1 MAAPQSNGR
10 AKKTSKP
17 KANGYLNG
25 SPNVGS
31 INGSLN
37 GHADKSQSSSVA
49 VRQRKQRRTF
59 TGAITSIVLRLSIW
73 YFIITAAFRCPSSLT
88 QLNDS
93 SPRVCTPYLQAR
105 SYATPH
111 LDPYYQTYLAP
122 HVEKV
127 KPYADRFERQVYTP
141 AASFT
146 KKQYETYGAH
156 RVEQAQKQALAGWDK
171 TVRPHLQTAQNAAQ
185 TQYDAYL
192 GHHVKRASDVASPYY
207 NQARA
212 SSNDIYHKSLLP
224 AYEASLPY
232 LHKARVQGRHVIVD
246 VVFPHVR
253 SAKDVTWSFL
263 LRSVW
268 PQLRILYGDNVEP
281 QLVRISER
289 LGRYRDQ
296 QKVESVV
303 DAVDFETSTVA
314 TESAKI
320 IPTVAASSSS
330 SIASVA
336 SASISSASEAASSVV
351 NSILGG
357 EPSSASTV
365 EAQPEASIDP
375 KDSGLSPEELKEK
388 LNEDLRKWQ
397 SKFAAAADKG
407 AEDLEQRVAEITTRQ
422 VEKGVNGHGRA
433 LLVQLEESSDSSVSS
448 LKSYIK
454 RTVKS
459 LPEDASEE
467 QLEAALEQCST
478 KARELGQTVKQKAQ
492 EIREWKAAYD
502 TETDTLVQAAVRST
516 VEVLEKIHGL
526 GLQEVGMR
534 WAWTD
539 GVTYKDWQNYHKLKT
554 TLTEWQAE
562 VESVGSRHEGLR
574 VAHEEAKKLENEA
587 MSIASNNVNELVRL
601 KDVAK
606 WKLWAED
613 SSDDFNNNTVPPRA
627 RKAAQQIINNVEDA
641 SSKVSE
647 AVVGSDT
654 PVSESI
660 ASSVKSVAFDV
671 SSQLSDASSKVSN
684 SVVGSE
690 TPSAQSVIA
699 KASSKA
705 SEIVVDGA
713 SSISSGASEA
723 ASSASSAAS
732 SVSSDAS
739 SVASVAAES
748 PKKVWGGVA
757 AQVLVEAREPVFDD
771 VIEDDEDE
779 NYSVKLQSIVAD
791 AGDRAAELT
800 RAVSEAL
807 LGATKT
813 QGSVQSATSIASEQY
828 AKAIAA
834 ASKALYGTQ
843 QQPLESATSVASV
856 KFADAVTAA
865 SYAIY
870 GTPTPTAVIKTV
882 QIEVSSRYSNAV
894 SLASEQLQNAKS
906 QLSILA
912 SGTQKPA
919 YQTLLSGF
927 EKAYSDSV
935 AAASQQLQAAL
946 QYTESAKSYAA
957 GPTQGY
963 FESVSSIASSRL
975 SEGLSQASAQLS
987 SQPTSGVDNARRQ
1000 YYEAVGL
1007 AHARYSEFVDTASSA
1022 VYGPQQ
1028 GTVESLASVASASA
1042 SSLASVASLSAA
1054 SAAAG
1059 VSDTANSAAA
1069 NAQSVASNAQAAA
1082 VSLASQVSSGVIGS
1096 ETPWTESVASQASEN
1111 WEALIAKASSQVYG
1125 QPTPWAESVYSQAGA
1140 YGAQATVRAAEQY
1153 AGIQALI
1160 SELVVGKEPDFT
1172 ESVMN
1177 RFASAYSTGLPAVV
1191 ASAESYVNEQYG
1203 SASSYAGESFD
1214 AATEYA
1220 ADAYASASSVV
1231 SSIFTPPAAIETILS
1246 QASAQIDQ
1254 ALESASIAV
1263 YGTPKG
1269 AAEQASESVA
1279 SAYASIQS
1287 QVSEAI
1293 YGTQQAQD
1301 SFTAAAVSAQAAIS
1315 AAIFG
1320 TPTATGYV
1328 ASVTSGASDTYGSVA
1343 SGAGEAYSS
1352 VASNAGEVY
1361 DSVASGAGEA
1371 YTSVASVASENAGYA
1386 YSKISSAVYGPEQG
1400 AMESASSRI
1409 ALAVQAANSRISE
1422 MYASASINAS
1432 EVASSVS
1439 SAAAEATQRV
1449 KDEL

>member
-1 MAAPQSNGR
+1 MFQYRSNVDL
-10 AKKTSKP
+10 
-17 KANGYLNG
+17 Y
-25 SPNVGS
+25 
-31 INGSLN
+31 
-37 GHADKSQSSSVA
+37 
-49 VRQRKQRRTF
+49 
-59 TGAITSIVLRLSIW
+59 RLSIW

-111 LDPYYQTYLAP
+111 LDPYYQAYLAP

-146 KKQYETYGAH
+146 KKQYDTYGAH
-156 RVEQAQKQALAGWDK
+156 KVEQAQKQALAGWDK

-232 LHKARVQGRHVIVD
+232 LRKARVQGRHVIVD

-253 SAKDVTWSFL
+253 SAKDITWSFL
-263 LRSVW
+263 LRNVW

-303 DAVDFETSTVA
+303 DAVDAETSTVP
-314 TESAKI
+314 TQSTKI
-320 IPTVAASSSS
+320 TPTVVASSSS

-336 SASISSASEAASSVV
+336 SASISSASEAASSIV
-351 NSILGG
+351 NSVLGG
-357 EPSSASTV
+357 EASIASTV

-422 VEKGVNGHGRA
+422 VDKGVNGHGKA
-433 LLVQLEESSDSSVSS
+433 LIIQLEESADSSVSS

-454 RTVKS
+454 RTVTS

-492 EIREWKAAYD
+492 DIREWKASYD
-502 TETDTLVQAAVRST
+502 TETDTLVQAAVKST

-539 GVTYKDWQNYHKLKT
+539 GVTYKDWQNYHKLKS

-562 VESVGSRHEGLR
+562 VESVGARHEGLR
-574 VAHEEAKKLENEA
+574 VAHEEAKRLEDEA
-587 MSIASNNVNELVRL
+587 MSIASKNVDELVRL

-613 SSDDFNNNTVPPRA
+613 STDDFTNNTVPPRA

-647 AVVGSDT
+647 AVVGSET

-660 ASSVKSVAFDV
+660 ASSVKSVASGV
-671 SSQLSDASSKVSN
+671 SSQLSDASSKVSK

-690 TPSAQSVIA
+690 TPSAESVVA
-699 KASSKA
+699 QASSKA
-705 SEIVVDGA
+705 SEIVIDGA

-723 ASSASSAAS
+723 ASSASS
-732 SVSSDAS
+732 
-739 SVASVAAES
+739 VASAAAES

-757 AQVLVEAREPVFDD
+757 AQVLVEAREPIFDD

-813 QGSVQSATSIASEQY
+813 QGSVESATSLASEQY

-843 QQPLESATSVASV
+843 LQPLESATSAASV

-870 GTPTPTAVIKTV
+870 GTPTPTAVFKTV
-882 QIEVSSRYSNAV
+882 QVEVSSRYSNAV
-894 SLASEQLQNAKS
+894 SLASEQLENAKS

-912 SGTQKPA
+912 SGTQQPA

-935 AAASQQLQAAL
+935 AAASQQLQGAL
-946 QYTESAKSYAA
+946 QYTETVKSYAA

-987 SQPTSGVDNARRQ
+987 SQPTSGVDSARRQ

-1007 AHARYSEFVDTASSA
+1007 AHGRYSEFVNAASSA

-1042 SSLASVASLSAA
+1042 SSLASVASVSGA
-1054 SAAAG
+1054 SAVAG

-1069 NAQSVASNAQAAA
+1069 NAQAAA
-1082 VSLASQVSSGVIGS
+1082 ESLASQVSSSVIGS

-1140 YGAQATVRAAEQY
+1140 YGAQATARAAEQY

-1160 SELVVGKEPDFT
+1160 SELVVGKEPHFT

-1231 SSIFTPPAAIETILS
+1231 SSIFTPPAAVETILS

-1254 ALESASIAV
+1254 ALESASVAV

-1287 QVSEAI
+1287 QVSEAV

-1328 ASVTSGASDTYGSVA
+1328 ATVTSGASDTYGSVV

-1361 DSVASGAGEA
+1361 DSAASGAGEA
-1371 YTSVASVASENAGYA
+1371 YTSVVSVASENAGYA

-1409 ALAVQAANSRISE
+1409 ALAVEAANSRISE
-1422 MYASASINAS
+1422 MYASASINAG
-1432 EVASSVS
+1432 EAASSVS
-1439 SAAAEATQRV
+1439 SVAAEATQRV

>member
-25 SPNVGS
+25 SPNVAS
-31 INGSLN
+31 TNGSLN
-37 GHADKSQSSSVA
+37 GHADKSQSSTVA
-49 VRQRKQRRTF
+49 VRRRKQKRTF

-73 YFIITAAFRCPSSLT
+73 YLIITAAFRCPSSLT
-88 QLNDS
+88 QLDDS

-105 SYATPH
+105 SYATPY
-111 LDPYYQTYLAP
+111 LEPYYQTYLAP
-122 HVEKV
+122 HAEKV
-127 KPYADRFERQVYTP
+127 KPYADRFDRQVYTP

-146 KKQYETYGAH
+146 KKHYDTYGAH
-156 RVEQAQKQALAGWDK
+156 RVEQARKQALASWDK
-171 TVRPHLQTAQNAAQ
+171 TIRPHLQTAQHAAQ

-207 NQARA
+207 NQVKA
-212 SSNDIYHKSLLP
+212 SSDHIYHKSLLP

-232 LHKARVQGRHVIVD
+232 LRKARVQGRHVIVD
-246 VVFPHVR
+246 IVFPH
-253 SAKDVTWSFL
+253 
-263 LRSVW
+263 
-268 PQLRILYGDNVEP
+268 LRILYGDNVEP

-303 DAVDFETSTVA
+303 DAVESETSTVA
-314 TESAKI
+314 TRSTKI

-330 SIASVA
+330 LVASVA

-351 NSILGG
+351 NSVLAR
-357 EPSSASTV
+357 ESSSASTV

-422 VEKGVNGHGRA
+422 VEKGVHGHGKA
-433 LLVQLEESSDSSVSS
+433 LIVQLEESADSTVSN

-454 RTVKS
+454 RTVRS

-467 QLEAALEQCST
+467 QLEAALEQCSA

-492 EIREWKAAYD
+492 DIREWKTSYD

-539 GVTYKDWQNYHKLKT
+539 GVTYKDWQNYHKLKS

-574 VAHEEAKKLENEA
+574 VAHEEAKKLEDEA
-587 MSIASNNVNELVRL
+587 MSIASKNVNELVRL

-613 SSDDFNNNTVPPRA
+613 STDDFSNNTVPPRA
-627 RKAAQQIINNVEDA
+627 RKAAQQIVNVVEDA
-641 SSKVSE
+641 STKVSE
-647 AVVGSDT
+647 AVVGSET
-654 PVSESI
+654 PLSESVV
-660 ASSVKSVAFDV
+660 SSIKSVASDA
-671 SSQLSDASSKVSN
+671 SSKLSDASSKVSK

-690 TPSAQSVIA
+690 TPSAQSVLA
-699 KASSKA
+699 QASSKA
-705 SEIVVDGA
+705 SEIVIDGA
-713 SSISSGASEA
+713 SSVSSGVSEA
-723 ASSASSAAS
+723 ASSASS
-732 SVSSDAS
+732 
-739 SVASVAAES
+739 VASAAAES

-771 VIEDDEDE
+771 IIEDDDDE
-779 NYSVKLQSIVAD
+779 NYSAKLQSIVAD

-800 RAVSEAL
+800 KAVSEAL

-813 QGSVQSATSIASEQY
+813 QGSVESATSLASEQY

-882 QIEVSSRYSNAV
+882 QVEVSSRYSNAV
-894 SLASEQLQNAKS
+894 SLASKQLENAKM

-912 SGTQKPA
+912 SGTQQPA

-987 SQPTSGVDNARRQ
+987 SQPTSGVDSARRQ

-1007 AHARYSEFVDTASSA
+1007 AHGRYSEFVDAASSA

-1042 SSLASVASLSAA
+1042 SSLASVVSASAA
-1054 SAAAG
+1054 SAASG
-1059 VSDTANSAAA
+1059 VSDNANSAAA

-1082 VSLASQVSSGVIGS
+1082 ESLASQVSSGVIGS

-1140 YGAQATVRAAEQY
+1140 YGAQATARAAEQY

-1160 SELVVGKEPDFT
+1160 SELVIGKEPDYT
-1172 ESVMN
+1172 ESVMS
-1177 RFASAYSTGLPAVV
+1177 RFASAYSTGLPAIVS
-1191 ASAESYVNEQYG
+1191 SAESYVNEQYG

-1231 SSIFTPPAAIETILS
+1231 SSIFTPPAAVETILS

-1320 TPTATGYV
+1320 TPAATGYV
-1328 ASVTSGASDTYGSVA
+1328 ATVTSGASDTYGSVV

-1409 ALAVQAANSRISE
+1409 ALAVEAANSRISE
-1422 MYASASINAS
+1422 MYASASSNAGEAAS
-1432 EVASSVS
+1432 SASSV
-1439 SAAAEATQRV
+1439 AAEATQRV

>member
-10 AKKTSKP
+10 TKKVPKP

-25 SPNVGS
+25 SA
-31 INGSLN
+31 NGHLN
-37 GHADKSQSSSVA
+37 GHADKSQSSTVA
-49 VRQRKQRRTF
+49 VRQRKQQRTF
-59 TGAITSIVLRLSIW
+59 TGAVTSILLRLSIW
-73 YFIITAAFRCPSSLT
+73 YFILTAAFRCPSSLT

-105 SYATPH
+105 SYATPY
-111 LDPYYQTYLAP
+111 LDPYYQAYLAP
-122 HVEKV
+122 HVDKV

-141 AASFT
+141 AAGFT
-146 KKQYETYGAH
+146 KKQYATYGAH
-156 RVEQAQKQALAGWDK
+156 RVEQAKKQAGAGWDK
-171 TVRPHLQTAQNAAQ
+171 TVRPHLLTAQTVVQ
-185 TQYDAYL
+185 GQYDTYL
-192 GHHVKRASDVASPYY
+192 GHHVQKASDVAGPYY
-207 NQARA
+207 DQSKATLN
-212 SSNDIYHKSLLP
+212 SVYHKSLLP

-232 LHKARVQGRHVIVD
+232 LRKARVQGRHVVVD

-253 SAKDVTWSFL
+253 SAKDITWSFL

-268 PQLRILYGDNVEP
+268 PQLRVLYGDNVEP

-296 QKVESVV
+296 QKVESVISSV
-303 DAVDFETSTVA
+303 DSETSTAVTDAAKVA
-314 TESAKI
+314 
-320 IPTVAASSSS
+320 PTIAASSSS

-336 SASISSASEAASSVV
+336 SASISSATEAASSVM
-351 NSILGG
+351 NSVLGG
-357 EPSSASTV
+357 DSSSSTSV

-397 SKFAAAADKG
+397 TKFAAAADKG
-407 AEDLEQRVAEITTRQ
+407 AEDLEQRVSEITTRQ
-422 VEKGVNGHGRA
+422 VEKGVNGHGKA
-433 LLVQLEESSDSSVSS
+433 LIVKLEESADSTIAS
-448 LKSYIK
+448 LKSFIK

-459 LPEDASEE
+459 LPEDATEKD
-467 QLEAALEQCST
+467 LESAHEKCSA

-492 EIREWKAAYD
+492 DVREWKASYD
-502 TETDTLVQAAVRST
+502 TETDTLVQAAVKST

-539 GVTYKDWQNYHKLKT
+539 GVTYKDWQNYHKLKS

-574 VAHEEAKKLENEA
+574 VAHEEAKNLEDEA
-587 MSIASNNVNELVRL
+587 MTIASRNVNELVRL
-601 KDVAK
+601 KDVSK
-606 WKLWAED
+606 WKIWADD
-613 SSDDFNNNTVPPRA
+613 SSDDFTNNTVPPRA
-627 RKAAQQIINNVEDA
+627 RKAAQQVLDNVEDA

-647 AVVGSDT
+647 AIVGSET
-654 PVSESI
+654 PVSESV
-660 ASSVKSVAFDV
+660 ASSIKSAA
-671 SSQLSDASSKVSN
+671 SDASSKMSEASSKVYK

-690 TPSAQSVIA
+690 TPSAQSVLSSV
-699 KASSKA
+699 SSKA
-705 SEIVVDGA
+705 SEVVVDGA
-713 SSISSGASEA
+713 SSVSSGASEA
-723 ASSASSAAS
+723 ISSASSAAS
-732 SVSSDAS
+732 DAKDA
-739 SVASVAAES
+739 VVEKASTATES

-771 VIEDDEDE
+771 VINDDEDE
-779 NYSVKLQSIVAD
+779 TYSVKLQSMVAD
-791 AGDRAAELT
+791 AGDRASELS

-813 QGSVQSATSIASEQY
+813 QGSVESATSLASEQY

-834 ASKALYGTQ
+834 ASSALYGTQ

-882 QIEVSSRYSNAV
+882 QVEVSSRYNNAV
-894 SLASEQLQNAKS
+894 SLASEQLENAKS

-912 SGTQKPA
+912 SGTPQPA

-935 AAASQQLQAAL
+935 AAASEQLQAAF

-975 SEGLSQASAQLS
+975 SEGLSQASAQFS
-987 SQPTSGVDNARRQ
+987 TQPTSGVDGARRQ
-1000 YYEAVGL
+1000 YYEAIGL
-1007 AHARYSEFVDTASSA
+1007 AHGRYSEFLGAASSA

-1042 SSLASVASLSAA
+1042 SSVASAASVSAASVAS
-1054 SAAAG
+1054 G

-1069 NAQSVASNAQAAA
+1069 NAQSVASNAQAVAE
-1082 VSLASQVSSGVIGS
+1082 SLASQVSSSVIGS
-1096 ETPWTESVASQASEN
+1096 ETPWAESVASQASEN

-1125 QPTPWAESVYSQAGA
+1125 QPTPWANSVYSQAGA
-1140 YGAQATVRAAEQY
+1140 YGAQATARAAEQY

-1160 SELVVGKEPDFT
+1160 SELVIGKEPDFT

-1191 ASAESYVNEQYG
+1191 ASAESYMNEQYG
-1203 SASSYAGESFD
+1203 SASSYAGEGFE
-1214 AATEYA
+1214 AATDYA

-1231 SSIFTPPAAIETILS
+1231 SSIFTPPAAVETILS
-1246 QASAQIDQ
+1246 QASAQIDS
-1254 ALESASIAV
+1254 ALESASVAV

-1279 SAYASIQS
+1279 SAYSSIQS

-1320 TPTATGYV
+1320 TPTVTGYA
-1328 ASVTSGASDTYGSVA
+1328 ASVTSGASDTYGSVV

-1352 VASNAGEVY
+1352 AASGAGEIY
-1361 DSVASGAGEA
+1361 DSVASGAGDA
-1371 YTSVASVASENAGYA
+1371 YTSVASVASENADYA

-1409 ALAVQAANSRISE
+1409 ALAVEAANSRISE
-1422 MYASASINAS
+1422 MYASASSNAG
-1432 EVASSVS
+1432 EAASSVS
-1439 SAAAEATQRV
+1439 SVATEATQRV

>member
-10 AKKTSKP
+10 AKKVSKP
-17 KANGYLNG
+17 KASGYLNG
-25 SPNVGS
+25 SA
-31 INGSLN
+31 NGHLN
-37 GHADKSQSSSVA
+37 GHADKSKSSSVA
-49 VRQRKQRRTF
+49 VRPRKQRRTF
-59 TGAITSIVLRLSIW
+59 TGAVTSILLRLSVW
-73 YFIITAAFRCPSSLT
+73 YVILTAAFRCPSSVT

-93 SPRVCTPYLQAR
+93 SPRVCTPYLQVR
-105 SYATPH
+105 SYVTPH
-111 LDPYYQTYLAP
+111 LDPYYQAYLAP
-122 HVEKV
+122 HVEKA
-127 KPYADRFERQVYTP
+127 KPYVDRFERQVYTP

-146 KKQYETYGAH
+146 KKQYTTYGAH
-156 RVEQAQKQALAGWDK
+156 RVEQARKQAEAGWDK
-171 TVRPHLQTAQNAAQ
+171 TVRPHLQNAQNAAQ
-185 TQYDAYL
+185 AQYDVYL
-192 GHHVKRASDVASPYY
+192 GHHVKRASDAASPYY
-207 NQARA
+207 DQIKTG
-212 SSNDIYHKSLLP
+212 SSSAYHKSLLP
-224 AYEASLPY
+224 AYEASRPY
-232 LHKARVQGRHVIVD
+232 LRKARVQGRHVIVD

-253 SAKDVTWSFL
+253 SAKDITWAFL
-263 LRSVW
+263 VRNIW
-268 PQLRILYGDNVEP
+268 PQLRVLYGDNVEP

-296 QKVESVV
+296 QRVESVV
-303 DAVDFETSTVA
+303 DAVESETSTAA
-314 TESAKI
+314 TDATKI
-320 IPTVAASSSS
+320 VPTVAASSSS

-336 SASISSASEAASSVV
+336 SASISSASKAASSVV
-351 NSILGG
+351 DSILGG
-357 EPSSASTV
+357 DSSSAASG
-365 EAQPEASIDP
+365 EAQSEASIDP

-397 SKFAAAADKG
+397 TKFAAAADKG

-422 VEKGVNGHGRA
+422 VEKGVNGHGKA
-433 LLVQLEESSDSSVSS
+433 LIVKLEESADSTIVS
-448 LKSYIK
+448 LKSFIK
-454 RTVKS
+454 KTVKS
-459 LPEDASEE
+459 IPEDATEKD
-467 QLEAALEQCST
+467 LELAHEQCST

-492 EIREWKAAYD
+492 DVREWKSSYD
-502 TETDTLVQAAVRST
+502 TETDTLVQAAVKST

-539 GVTYKDWQNYHKLKT
+539 GVTYKDWQNYHKLKS

-574 VAHEEAKKLENEA
+574 LAHEEAKRLEDEA
-587 MSIASNNVNELVRL
+587 MSIASKNVNELVRL

-606 WKLWAED
+606 WKLWAD
-613 SSDDFNNNTVPPRA
+613 DATDDFTNNAVPPRA
-627 RKAAQQIINNVEDA
+627 RKAAQQVLDNVGSA

-647 AVVGSDT
+647 AIVGSET

-660 ASSVKSVAFDV
+660 ASSIKSAAF
-671 SSQLSDASSKVSN
+671 DASSKMSEASSEVYK
-684 SVVGSE
+684 SVVGAE
-690 TPSAQSVIA
+690 TPSAQNVLSQ
-699 KASSKA
+699 ASSKA
-705 SEIVVDGA
+705 SEVVVDGA
-713 SSISSGASEA
+713 SSVSSGASEA

-732 SVSSDAS
+732 GAKDA
-739 SVASVAAES
+739 VVEKASTATES

-771 VIEDDEDE
+771 VIDDDESV
-779 NYSVKLQSIVAD
+779 NYSVKLQSMVAD
-791 AGDRAAELT
+791 AGDRASELS

-813 QGSVQSATSIASEQY
+813 QGSVESATSLASEQY

-834 ASKALYGTQ
+834 ASSALYGTQ
-843 QQPLESATSVASV
+843 QQPLESATSIASV

-882 QIEVSSRYSNAV
+882 QVEVSSRYSNAV
-894 SLASEQLQNAKS
+894 SLASEQLENAKS
-906 QLSILA
+906 QLSVLA
-912 SGTQKPA
+912 SGTQQPA

-935 AAASQQLQAAL
+935 AAASSQLHAAL

-963 FESVSSIASSRL
+963 FASVSSIASSRL
-975 SEGLSQASAQLS
+975 SEGLSQASAQFS
-987 SQPTSGVDNARRQ
+987 TQPTSGIDSARRQ
-1000 YYEAVGL
+1000 YYEAIGL
-1007 AHARYSEFVDTASSA
+1007 AHGRYSEFLGAASSA

-1028 GTVESLASVASASA
+1028 GTAESFASVASASA
-1042 SSLASVASLSAA
+1042 SSIASAASVSAA
-1054 SAAAG
+1054 SAASG
-1059 VSDTANSAAA
+1059 VSDTVNSAAA

-1082 VSLASQVSSGVIGS
+1082 ESLASQVSSGVIGS

-1111 WEALIAKASSQVYG
+1111 WEALIARASSQVYG
-1125 QPTPWAESVYSQAGA
+1125 QPTPWTESVYSQAGA
-1140 YGAQATVRAAEQY
+1140 YGAQATARVAEQY

-1191 ASAESYVNEQYG
+1191 ASAESYVNGQYD
-1203 SASSYAGESFD
+1203 SASSYAGESFE
-1214 AATEYA
+1214 AATDYA

-1231 SSIFTPPAAIETILS
+1231 SSIFTPPAAVETILS
-1246 QASAQIDQ
+1246 QASAQIDS
-1254 ALESASIAV
+1254 ALESASVAV

-1293 YGTQQAQD
+1293 YGTEQAQD

-1320 TPTATGYV
+1320 TPTATGYA
-1328 ASVTSGASDTYGSVA
+1328 ASITSGASDTYGSVA
-1343 SGAGEAYSS
+1343 SGAGEVYSS
-1352 VASNAGEVY
+1352 VASNAGEVL

-1371 YTSVASVASENAGYA
+1371 YTSVASVASENADYA
-1386 YSKISSAVYGPEQG
+1386 YSKISSAIYGPEQG
-1400 AMESASSRI
+1400 AMESANSRI
-1409 ALAVQAANSRISE
+1409 ALAVEAANSRISE
-1422 MYASASINAS
+1422 MYASASVNAGKAAS
-1432 EVASSVS
+1432 SASSV
-1439 SAAAEATQRV
+1439 ATEATQRV